1 MPKSEVDIKPRSRDV
16 TDGLEKAAARGMLRA
31 VGMGDDDFA
40 KPQIGVAS
48 SWNEITPCNLS
59 LDRLAKAAKD
69 GVFAAGGYPMEFGT
83 ISVSDGISM
92 GHEGMHFSLVSR
104 EVIADSVE
112 TVMQAERLDGSVLL
126 AGCDKSL
133 PGMLMAAARLDLASV
148 FLYAGSILPGRA
160 KLSDGSE
167 RDVTIIDAFEAVGA
181 CSRGLMP
188 REDVDAIERAICPG
202 EGACGGMFTANT
214 MASAAEALG
223 MSLPGSAAPPATD
236 RRRDGYARRSG
247 MAVVE
252 LLRHGITARDIMT
265 KEAFENAIAVV
276 MAFGGS
282 TNAVLHLLAIAYEA
296 NVKLTLADFTRVGAK
311 VPHLADVKPFGKHVM
326 FDVDRIGGVP
336 VIMKSLLDAGL
347 LHGDCLTVTGETV
360 AENLRHI
367 APPDPDGKV
376 LRALDN
382 PIHPTGGIT
391 ILHGSLAPEGAVV
404 KSAGFDSDVFEGT
417 ARVFERERAALDA
430 LEDGTIQAGDVVVI
444 RYEGP
449 KGGPGMREMLA
460 ITGAIKGAGL
470 GKDVLLITD
479 GRFSG
484 GTTGL
489 CVGHIAPEAVDA
501 GPIAFLRDG
510 DKIRLDVPNA
520 TLDVLVD
527 PAEFA
532 SRQDGFHAATA
543 ALHHR
548 CAGQVRQA
556 GRLGSARRRL
566 HLTLLARACAKCH
579 APRRVVPRKRG
590 CPQAARTFAPRLT
603 RCRTARRAPAGTPRD
618 DSSPARSALKDCARN
633 PLWHRGSATP
643 RAGRPGW
650 PPRAHRAP
658 RCTARPARTGNA
670 FRSHPPSAGC
680 GGRASRRPRGHRESP
695 PARRSAR
702 LRRRRRAAR
711 PSTAGR
717 TGSPH
722 AAPRTRCTP

>member
-1 MPKSEVDIKPRSRDV
+1 MSSDSPDMKPRSRDV

-40 KPQIGVAS
+40 KPQIGVGS

-59 LDRLAKAAKD
+59 LDRLAKAVKD
-69 GVFAAGGYPMEFGT
+69 GVFAAGGYPLEFGT

-112 TVMQAERLDGSVLL
+112 VVMQAERLDGSVLL

-148 FLYAGSILPGRA
+148 FLYAGSILPGIA
-160 KLSDGSE
+160 KLSDGTE
-167 RDVTIIDAFEAVGA
+167 REVTIIDAFEAVGA
-181 CSRGLMP
+181 CARGLMP

-202 EGACGGMFTANT
+202 EGACGGMYTANT

-236 RRRDGYARRSG
+236 RRRDGFARRSG
-247 MAVVE
+247 QAVVE
-252 LLRHGITARDIMT
+252 LLRRGITARDILT

-282 TNAVLHLLAIAYEA
+282 TNAVLHLLAIAHEA
-296 NVKLTLADFTRVGAK
+296 GVKLTLEDFTAVGSK
-311 VPHLADVKPFGKHVM
+311 VPHLANVKPFGQHVM
-326 FDVDRIGGVP
+326 TDVDRIGGVP
-336 VIMKSLLDAGL
+336 VVMKALLDAGL
-347 LHGDCLTVTGETV
+347 LHGDCLTVTGQTM
-360 AENLRHI
+360 AENLAHI

-391 ILHGSLAPEGAVV
+391 ILGGSLAPEGAVV
-404 KSAGFDSDVFEGT
+404 KSAGFDSDVFEGA

-430 LEDGTIQAGDVVVI
+430 LEDGTITAGDVVVI

-470 GKDVLLITD
+470 GKDVLLMTD

-489 CVGHIAPEAVDA
+489 CVGHVAPEAVDG
-501 GPIAFLRDG
+501 GPIAFLQDG
-510 DKIRLDVPNA
+510 DRIRLDVA
-520 TLDVLVD
+520 KGTLDVLVD
-527 PAEFA
+527 QAEFQTRKA
-532 SRQDGFHAATA
+532 GFEPLPPRYTTGVLAKYTK
-543 ALHHR
+543 L
-548 CAGQVRQA
+548 V
-556 GRLGSARRRL
+556 GSA
-566 HLTLLARACAKCH
+566 
-579 APRRVVPRKRG
+579 
-590 CPQAARTFAPRLT
+590 
-603 RCRTARRAPAGTPRD
+603 AGG
-618 DSSPARSALKDCARN
+618 AV
-633 PLWHRGSATP
+633 
-643 RAGRPGW
+643 
-650 PPRAHRAP
+650 
-658 RCTARPARTGNA
+658 
-670 FRSHPPSAGC
+670 C
-680 GGRASRRPRGHRESP
+680 G
-695 PARRSAR
+695 
-702 LRRRRRAAR
+702 
-711 PSTAGR
+711 
-717 TGSPH
+717 
-722 AAPRTRCTP
+722 